1 MSYPDDHAV
10 DPQDSDLR
18 DALAMS
24 LVTGIGPHLQAT
36 LLQQFGSAT
45 SVLRQTLESLL
56 SVNGV
61 GPKVASQIISG
72 NHRSKAVDMLVK
84 CRELNVNLL
93 QKSTDAYPQN
103 LAQVE
108 DAPNILY
115 SRGQLKPEDDLAI
128 GIVGSRRCTAYGRR
142 QAERLAASLVRAGF
156 TVVSGLARGI
166 DGAAHRGALNAGGR
180 TIAVMATG
188 VKQIYPPEHA
198 DLALEITKQGAVV
211 SEFPI
216 DQKPRPGLFPQRN
229 RIISGLSLGVI
240 VIEAT
245 RNSGALYTARHAME
259 QGRDVFAI
267 PGNVDSL
274 ASEGC
279 HDLIRDGV
287 TLIRNIDDV
296 LQDLGPLA
304 KPTVTKEDTVIHDP
318 REVSLNPQEKEILSH
333 VSSSPVSVDEVI
345 RATQLDMSR
354 VLSTLTVLE
363 MKRFIRRLPG
373 NMLVRAH

>member
-1 MSYPDDHAV
+1 MPDSHE
-10 DPQDSDLR
+10 PIEPNNDLR
-18 DALAMS
+18 DALALS
-24 LVTGIGPHLQAT
+24 LVTGIGPLLQST
-36 LLQQFGSAT
+36 LLERFDNAT
-45 SVLRQTLESLL
+45 NVLSQSLESLL
-56 SVNGV
+56 SVSGV
-61 GPKVASQIISG
+61 GPQVASRIISG
-72 NHRSKAVDMLVK
+72 DHKQQATEAL
-84 CRELNVNLL
+84 RECQQLNVNLL
-93 QKSTDAYPQN
+93 QKSNSNYPQN
-103 LAQVE
+103 LAHVP
-108 DAPNILY
+108 DSPNLLY
-115 SRGQLKPEDDLAI
+115 SRGSILPQDDLAV

-142 QAERLAASLVRAGF
+142 QAERLAGSLVRAGF

-198 DLALEITKQGAVV
+198 DLAVDISKQGAVV
-211 SEFPI
+211 SEFPL

-245 RNSGALYTARHAME
+245 RNSGALYTARHAIE
-259 QGRDVFAI
+259 QGREVFAV
-267 PGNVDSL
+267 PGNVDSI

-287 TLIRNIDDV
+287 TLVRNIDDI
-296 LQDLGPLA
+296 LEGLGPLA
-304 KPTVTKEDTVIHDP
+304 KPAVTKNATVIHEP
-318 REVSLNPQEKEILSH
+318 REVNLNPQEKEILSH
-333 VSSSPVSVDEVI
+333 ITSSPIHIDELI

-363 MKRFIRRLPG
+363 MKRFVRRTQG
-373 NMLVRAH
+373 NMLVRNF